1 MASDDTMSPR
11 LSGLAAAVD
20 QLGAAL
26 DAFEAD
32 DEDARSVV
40 ARLLH
45 IAAWARTLLDTSE
58 PDLVS
63 QGMID
68 RAMAAVEAVTTHFT
82 AYATTPDA
90 AHLTNAGTYADQFLD
105 GVAGWPLP
113 PEDKK
118 EGLAKREI
126 ADLRK
131 LATRATA
138 DAEKQIERLDERL
151 DEQRAD
157 GERLAQE
164 MKDSATAQ
172 VNGATVKVEELKS
185 TIDEQV
191 TRLDAA
197 LTQFA
202 ERLDTESAAH
212 KTGADEVLGEIKS
225 MRDEAKEL
233 LGVIGR
239 AGMTAGYE
247 QYETQELND
256 ADRWRLITMSLGLL
270 AVAILAVAVWIGL
283 AADEVDTNVTVAKA
297 TLTATVL
304 GLATYSAKQAKRHRD
319 NATDARRR
327 ALALASIGPY
337 LQPLEKTRQDA
348 VLEDFAFL
356 FFAFPES
363 DSSEDSV
370 VPASALGAFADRMT
384 RRRQDRG

>member
-1 MASDDTMSPR
+1 
-11 LSGLAAAVD
+11 
-20 QLGAAL
+20 
-26 DAFEAD
+26 
-32 DEDARSVV
+32 
-40 ARLLH
+40 
-45 IAAWARTLLDTSE
+45 
-58 PDLVS
+58 
-63 QGMID
+63 
-68 RAMAAVEAVTTHFT
+68 
-82 AYATTPDA
+82 
-90 AHLTNAGTYADQFLD
+90 
-105 GVAGWPLP
+105 
-113 PEDKK
+113 
-118 EGLAKREI
+118 
-126 ADLRK
+126 
-131 LATRATA
+131 
-138 DAEKQIERLDERL
+138 
-151 DEQRAD
+151 
-157 GERLAQE
+157 